1 MLRTS
6 REYLLTLLK
15 VVHIIRSGVSRLNQR
30 KLSLTV
36 SFPRET
42 VYQRKTMPRLLFF
55 FLLIFLKA
63 ESGNPAFS
71 RSVPQL
77 QGQTPSSRGEWLAH
91 QIDDR
96 ETARDGRVIFKMRLF
111 DRQERVRERDL
122 IVLSKKYPA
131 GDKSLT
137 RFTRP
142 ADIAGTGF
150 LVWEHKSAGG
160 SKPEEDERFLFL
172 PSLARVR
179 RIAGS
184 EAQESFVG
192 SDFTYED
199 ISGRKFE
206 DYTYTLVNDTA
217 ANGTAYTLESR
228 AEDPN
233 AKFPRVVSTVRKDNF
248 VVIHADIY
256 GKGAEIAKVFDASKV
271 EKIGKYWTVTA
282 MAMKDLRQKT
292 RTEMTVEKAEFDVG
306 LPDEAFT
313 RRELEKVIR

>member
-1 MLRTS
+1 
-6 REYLLTLLK
+6 
-15 VVHIIRSGVSRLNQR
+15 
-30 KLSLTV
+30 
-36 SFPRET
+36 
-42 VYQRKTMPRLLFF
+42 
-55 FLLIFLKA
+55 
-63 ESGNPAFS
+63 
-71 RSVPQL
+71 
-77 QGQTPSSRGEWLAH
+77 
-91 QIDDR
+91 
-96 ETARDGRVIFKMRLF
+96 MRLF

-122 IVLSKKYPA
+122 VVLSKKYPA

-150 LVWEHKSAGG
+150 LVWEHKGSVRPG

-206 DYTYTLVNDTA
+206 DYTYTLINESA

-228 AEDPN
+228 AKDPN
-233 AKFPRVVSTVRKDNF
+233 AKFPRVVSTIRKDNF
-248 VVIHADIY
+248 VVIHADVY
-256 GKGAEIAKVFDASKV
+256 GKGDETAKVFDASKV
-271 EKIGKYWTVTA
+271 EKVGKYWTVTA
-282 MAMKDLRQKT
+282 MTMKDLGQKT
-292 RTEMTVEKAEFDVG
+292 RTEMVVEKAEFDIG
-306 LPDEAFT
+306 LGDDAFT

>member
-1 MLRTS
+1 
-6 REYLLTLLK
+6 
-15 VVHIIRSGVSRLNQR
+15 
-30 KLSLTV
+30 
-36 SFPRET
+36 
-42 VYQRKTMPRLLFF
+42 MPRLLFF

-63 ESGNPAFS
+63 EPGDAHLASTLAG
-71 RSVPQL
+71 
-77 QGQTPSSRGEWLAH
+77 QGQTPSSRGEWLAR
-91 QIDDR
+91 QVDDR
-96 ETARDGRVIFKMRLF
+96 ETGRDGRVTFKMRLF
-111 DRQERVRERDL
+111 DRQDRVREREL

-150 LVWEHKSAGG
+150 LVWEHKGDPARPGAR
-160 SKPEEDERFLFL
+160 PEEDERFLFL
-172 PSLARVR
+172 PSQARVR

-184 EAQESFVG
+184 EAQESFLG

-206 DYTYTLVNDTA
+206 DYTYTLINDTA

-228 AEDPN
+228 AKDPN
-233 AKFPRVVSTVRKDNF
+233 ARFPRVVSVIRKDNF
-248 VVIHADIY
+248 VVIHADIF
-256 GKGAEIAKVFDASKV
+256 GKRDETVKVFDASKV

-282 MAMKDLRQKT
+282 MTMKDLGQKT
-292 RTEMTVEKAEFDVG
+292 RTEMVVDKAEFDVG
-306 LPDEAFT
+306 LGDDAFT

>member
-1 MLRTS
+1 
-6 REYLLTLLK
+6 
-15 VVHIIRSGVSRLNQR
+15 
-30 KLSLTV
+30 
-36 SFPRET
+36 
-42 VYQRKTMPRLLFF
+42 MPRLLFF

-63 ESGNPAFS
+63 EPGNAHLGSAPGGQ
-71 RSVPQL
+71 R
-77 QGQTPSSRGEWLAH
+77 QTPTGEWLAH

-96 ETARDGRVIFKMRLF
+96 ETGRDARVAFKMRLF
-111 DRQERVRERDL
+111 DRQDRVREREL
-122 IVLSKKYPA
+122 TSLSKKYPA

-137 RFTRP
+137 RFTHP

-150 LVWEHKSAGG
+150 LVWEHKGDARTGA
-160 SKPEEDERFLFL
+160 KPEEDERFLFL

-199 ISGRKFE
+199 ISGRKFD

-228 AEDPN
+228 AKDAN
-233 AKFPRVVSTVRKDNF
+233 ARFPRVVSIVRKDNF
-248 VVIHADIY
+248 VVIHADIF
-256 GKGAEIAKVFDASKV
+256 GKRDEPIKVFDASKV

-282 MAMKDLRQKT
+282 MTMRDLGQKT

-306 LPDEAFT
+306 LGDDLFT

>member
-1 MLRTS
+1 
-6 REYLLTLLK
+6 
-15 VVHIIRSGVSRLNQR
+15 
-30 KLSLTV
+30 
-36 SFPRET
+36 
-42 VYQRKTMPRLLFF
+42 MPRLLFF

-63 ESGNPAFS
+63 EPGNALTS
-71 RSVPQL
+71 SQAR
-77 QGQTPSSRGEWLAH
+77 GQTPAAQGEWLAR
-91 QIDDR
+91 QVEDR
-96 ETARDGRVIFKMRLF
+96 DTGRDGRVTFKMRLF
-111 DRQERVRERDL
+111 DRQDRVRERDL
-122 IVLSKKYPA
+122 TVLSKKYPA

-150 LVWEHKSAGG
+150 LVWEHNGDPARTGA
-160 SKPEEDERFLFL
+160 KPEDDERFLFL

-199 ISGRKFE
+199 IGGRE
-206 DYTYTLVNDTA
+206 INDYTYTLVNDTA

-228 AEDPN
+228 AKNPG
-233 AKFPRVVSTVRKDNF
+233 ARFPRVVSTIRKDNF
-248 VVIHADIY
+248 VVIHADIF
-256 GKGAEIAKVFDASKV
+256 GKRDELVKVFEASKV

-282 MAMKDLRQKT
+282 MTMKDLSQKT
-292 RTEMTVEKAEFDVG
+292 RTEMVVEKAEYDIGLGDDV
-306 LPDEAFT
+306 FT

>member
-1 MLRTS
+1 
-6 REYLLTLLK
+6 
-15 VVHIIRSGVSRLNQR
+15 
-30 KLSLTV
+30 
-36 SFPRET
+36 
-42 VYQRKTMPRLLFF
+42 MPRLLCF

-63 ESGNPAFS
+63 EPGDAFLQAQT
-71 RSVPQL
+71 PGA
-77 QGQTPSSRGEWLAH
+77 QGQTPSARGEWLAR
-91 QIDDR
+91 QVEDR
-96 ETARDGRVIFKMRLF
+96 ETGRDGRVSFKMRLF
-111 DRQERVRERDL
+111 DRQDRVRERDL
-122 IVLSKKYPA
+122 TVLSKKYSS

-150 LVWEHKSAGG
+150 LVWEHNGDASRPGAKA
-160 SKPEEDERFLFL
+160 EEDERFLFL

-199 ISGRKFE
+199 IGGRE
-206 DYTYTLVNDTA
+206 INDYTYTLVNDTA

-228 AEDPN
+228 AKNPD
-233 AKFPRVVSTVRKDNF
+233 ALFPRVVSTIRKDNF
-248 VVIHADIY
+248 VVIHADIF
-256 GKGAEIAKVFDASKV
+256 GKRDELVKVFDATKV

-282 MAMKDLRQKT
+282 MTMKDLRQKT
-292 RTEMTVEKAEFDVG
+292 RTEMAVEKAEYDIG
-306 LPDEAFT
+306 LGDEMFT